1 MKFARWSVLVGTV
14 SLAVGMAHGQTPA
27 PAASQGFPSRPI
39 TVVFPGAA
47 GGEPDRIARLIGE
60 KLRERLGQPVVNDN
74 RPGAGGNIGA
84 EFVAKAP
91 ADGHTLLFTGVG
103 TLAISKAIYPRLG
116 YDPDTFVPVST
127 VVATPLVIVAHN
139 EVPVRSLQELIA
151 YAGANPDKLNYASA
165 GNGTTTHLAGELFKS
180 MAKVK
185 MVHVPYKGLAPAL
198 TDLMGQRVELM
209 FMDIGSAL
217 PHIRGGKVRA
227 LAVTSAERSP
237 LLPDVPAAA
246 EAVPGYS
253 AAFAFTIVAPAKT
266 PAAIVERLSSTIAEG
281 MKQPEVVKT
290 LLESGTVVVGSTPA
304 QAAAT
309 LAQERER
316 MGAIVRALGIK
327 IE

>member
-1 MKFARWSVLVGTV
+1 MKTVRCLGVVLAWVFVAG
-14 SLAVGMAHGQTPA
+14 LA
-27 PAASQGFPSRPI
+27 PAAAQDFPSRPI
-39 TVVFPGAA
+39 TLVFPGAA
-47 GGEPDRIARLIGE
+47 GGEPDRIARLVGE
-60 KLRERLGQPVVNDN
+60 KLREKWGQPVVNEN

-103 TLAISKAIYPRLG
+103 TLAISKAIYPKLG
-116 YDPDTFVPVST
+116 YDPDTLVPVST

-139 EVPVRSLQELIA
+139 DVPARTLAELIA
-151 YAGANPDKLNYASA
+151 YANANPDKLNFGSA
-165 GNGTTTHLAGELFKS
+165 GNGTTTHLAGELFES

-198 TDLMGQRVELM
+198 TDLVGKRLELL

-217 PHIRGGKVRA
+217 PQIRAGKVRA

-237 LLPDVPAAA
+237 LLPEVPAAA
-246 EAVPGYS
+246 EAVPGY
-253 AAFAFTIVAPAKT
+253 AASFAFTVVAPAGT
-266 PAAIVERLSSTIAEG
+266 PPAIVERLSSTIAEG
-281 MKQPEVVKT
+281 MKQPAVAKS
-290 LLESGTVVVGSTPA
+290 LLENGTVVVGSTPA

-309 LAQERER
+309 LSQERER